1 MLQEIDTP
9 KTTTQ
14 MAENNKIEK
23 IYTVYYMNQV
33 LLQVTNKP
41 KGQCLTEFEVCL
53 SCTWSLEAS
62 LQGWQDIFTPWNLS
76 RPASFSSQ
84 PYHSQAETLTLMI
97 QYGRICSLGS
107 RTEEGIKRQ
116 KESASHFKKYSHALH
131 IKMHLI
137 LKGPPEMKTT
147 AVITVQKGR
156 LRHRELSKP
165 HDW

>member
-9 KTTTQ
+9 KTTIQ

-23 IYTVYYMNQV
+23 IYTVYYMDQV

-41 KGQCLTEFEVCL
+41 KGQCLTELEVSL
-53 SCTWSLEAS
+53 SCTLQSPQSLEAS
-62 LQGWQDIFTPWNLS
+62 LQGWQEVFTPWNLS
-76 RPASFSSQ
+76 HPASFSSQ
-84 PYHSQAETLTLMI
+84 QYHSQAETLTLTI
-97 QYGRICSLGS
+97 QYGRICNLGS

-156 LRHRELSKP
+156 LRHRE
-165 HDW
+165 